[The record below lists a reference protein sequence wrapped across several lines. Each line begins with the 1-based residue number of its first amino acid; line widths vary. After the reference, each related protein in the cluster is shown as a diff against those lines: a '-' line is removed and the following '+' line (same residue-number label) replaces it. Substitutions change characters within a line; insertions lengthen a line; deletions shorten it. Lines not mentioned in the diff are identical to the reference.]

1 MPTLFSKEKLFLPM
15 NLQLFAEDP
24 DDGKDTTPADKP
36 MLPEDKPKDEDA
48 GKTFSR
54 DDVAKMI
61 AAETSKAVTA
71 AEEKWRDEK
80 AQADKLAEMND
91 KDKADYERKQLE
103 DKIAEY
109 ERKDNLAKMSD
120 QASEMLSEKG
130 ATPTKEVLSL
140 VVSEDAETTSS
151 NVKTYL
157 AAIELERE
165 SIKADLEKRL
175 GGRIPLDGSSKD
187 GVVGDY
193 GKRLAQRTKTET
205 KKSTYFKN

>member
-1 MPTLFSKEKLFLPM
+1 M
-15 NLQLFAEDP
+15 NLQLFADP
-24 DDGKDTTPADKP
+24 EVVEENTSEEEATPTDSKSN
-36 MLPEDKPKDEDA
+36 EETS
-48 GKTFSR
+48 KTFSR
-54 DDVAKMI
+54 DELAKI
-61 AAETSKAVTA
+61 VAAETSKAVTA

-120 QASEMLSEKG
+120 QASEMLSDKG

>member
-1 MPTLFSKEKLFLPM
+1 M
-15 NLQLFAEDP
+15 NLQLFAD
-24 DDGKDTTPADKP
+24 
-36 MLPEDKPKDEDA
+36 PEDVEESTSGEGTTSTDSKSNEETSK
-48 GKTFSR
+48 KFSR
-54 DDVAKMI
+54 DELAKI
-61 AAETSKAVTA
+61 VAAETSKAVTA

-140 VVSEDAETTSS
+140 SSVRRCRNDVKQCKNVSS
-151 NVKTYL
+151 
-157 AAIELERE
+157 
-165 SIKADLEKRL
+165 
-175 GGRIPLDGSSKD
+175 GH
-187 GVVGDY
+187 
-193 GKRLAQRTKTET
+193 
-205 KKSTYFKN
+205 

>member
-1 MPTLFSKEKLFLPM
+1 M
-15 NLQLFAEDP
+15 NLQLFAD
-24 DDGKDTTPADKP
+24 
-36 MLPEDKPKDEDA
+36 PEDVEESTSGEETTSTDSKSNEETS
-48 GKTFSR
+48 KTFSR
-54 DDVAKMI
+54 DELAKI
-61 AAETSKAVTA
+61 VAAETSKAVTA

-120 QASEMLSEKG
+120 QASEMLSDKG

-175 GGRIPLDGSSKD
+175 GGRIPLDSSSKD
-187 GVVGDY
+187 GVIGDY

>member
-1 MPTLFSKEKLFLPM
+1 MKKRLLMPM
-15 NLQLFAEDP
+15 HLQYFAEQ
-24 DDGKDTTPADKP
+24 DGGSQETTST
-36 MLPEDKPKDEDA
+36 ETTETTTDETKKEET

-54 DDVAKMI
+54 DELAKI
-61 AAETSKAVTA
+61 VAAETSKAVTA

-120 QASEMLSEKG
+120 QASEMLSDKG

-140 VVSEDAETTSS
+140 VVSEDAETTLS

-193 GKRLAQRTKTET
+193 GKRLAQRTITET

>member
-1 MPTLFSKEKLFLPM
+1 LAKKDARI
-15 NLQLFAEDP
+15 AE
-24 DDGKDTTPADKP
+24 
-36 MLPEDKPKDEDA
+36 
-48 GKTFSR
+48 F
-54 DDVAKMI
+54 
-61 AAETSKAVTA
+61 
-71 AEEKWRDEK
+71 
-80 AQADKLAEMND
+80 
-91 KDKADYERKQLE
+91 ERKEVLS
-103 DKIAEY
+103 
-109 ERKDNLAKMSD
+109 KMSE
-120 QASEMLSEKG
+120 QASEMLSHKG

>member
-1 MPTLFSKEKLFLPM
+1 MPMHLQYFADQEGSTQETTSTETTDTATEETKKE
-15 NLQLFAEDP
+15 E
-24 DDGKDTTPADKP
+24 T
-36 MLPEDKPKDEDA
+36 

-54 DDVAKMI
+54 DELAKI
-61 AAETSKAVTA
+61 VAAETSKAVTA

-120 QASEMLSEKG
+120 QASEMLSDKG

>member
-1 MPTLFSKEKLFLPM
+1 MKKRLLMPL
-15 NLQLFAEDP
+15 NLQFFAEQ
-24 DDGKDTTPADKP
+24 DGGSQETTST
-36 MLPEDKPKDEDA
+36 ETTETTTDETKKEET

-120 QASEMLSEKG
+120 QASEMLSDKG

>member
-1 MPTLFSKEKLFLPM
+1 MKKRLLMPMHLQYFADQEGSTQETTSTETTDTATEETKKE
-15 NLQLFAEDP
+15 E
-24 DDGKDTTPADKP
+24 T
-36 MLPEDKPKDEDA
+36 

-54 DDVAKMI
+54 DELAKI
-61 AAETSKAVTA
+61 VAAETSKAVTA

-120 QASEMLSEKG
+120 QASEMLSDKG